1 MGQMSLEFHCAF
13 IQRTKQPTLLC
24 INKHKPIHFLQSIRL
39 VRKKSG
45 VKGPKFDPTVCIL
58 CLSEIDLHVSCTYW
72 LLNLF
77 FFKQKKV
84 PWIYPHLSL
93 LACWFFLLNCFSCFE
108 ENCFIM
114 IKKKKLKKIPLNG
127 SAESPQPYLLCKPV
141 KTQSITTFF
150 YYLKSWQTAICD
162 TNKRGEIYFP
172 SLSSDYRSIHRGNR
186 CSRSRKGTAL
196 RLNDPRSFIF
206 FSCPRALTAKL

>member
-1 MGQMSLEFHCAF
+1 MHSYNVQNNPLCCVSINTSL
-13 IQRTKQPTLLC
+13 
-24 INKHKPIHFLQSIRL
+24 SISFSL
-39 VRKKSG
+39 YDLFGKKKSG

-58 CLSEIDLHVSCTYW
+58 CLSKIDLHVSCTYW
-72 LLNLF
+72 LLNFF

-141 KTQSITTFF
+141 KTQSLQPFF
-150 YYLKSWQTAICD
+150 IIWNLDKLPSVTQT
-162 TNKRGEIYFP
+162 
-172 SLSSDYRSIHRGNR
+172 
-186 CSRSRKGTAL
+186 KGG
-196 RLNDPRSFIF
+196 RYISPRSPPTIDPFTAATGVRDQGREQCYAWTTLAHLYF
-206 FSCPRALTAKL
+206 FLVQGL